1 MRSLRSLTLLLAAA
15 LALGACESSTGS
27 EPSIEETEFASSL
40 GVDLAAS
47 TKTASGLYYR
57 DLAVGTGAVVQA
69 GTRANVRYVGYFANG
84 TVFDQRT
91 AAQSPFSFTVGA
103 GQVIEGWDE
112 GVVGMKVGGRRQLI
126 IPPSLGYGSQDY
138 GPIPGNSILVF
149 TVEVVS
155 IG

>member
-1 MRSLRSLTLLLAAA
+1 MRTLRFLALFLGAA
-15 LALGACESSTGS
+15 LALGACESSTSS
-27 EPSIEETEFASSL
+27 EPSIEDTEFASSL

-57 DLAVGTGAVVQA
+57 DLAVGTGALVQA
-69 GTRANVRYVGYFANG
+69 GTRVNVRYAGYFTNG
-84 TVFDQRT
+84 QMFDQRT
-91 AAQSPFSFTVGA
+91 AAQAPLTFTVGA

-112 GVVGMKVGGRRQLI
+112 GLVGMRVGGRRQLI
-126 IPPSLGYGSQDY
+126 IPPSLGYGPDDY

-149 TVEVVS
+149 TVELVS

>member
-1 MRSLRSLTLLLAAA
+1 MRSLRPLTLFLAAA
-15 LALGACESSTGS
+15 LAVGACESSTGAA
-27 EPSIEETEFASSL
+27 PDIEDTEFASSL

-57 DLAVGTGAVVQA
+57 DLTVGTGALVQA
-69 GTRANVRYVGYFANG
+69 GTHVNVYYTGHFANG
-84 TVFDQRT
+84 TLFDHVSSGT
-91 AAQSPFSFTVGA
+91 PFDFTVGA

-112 GVVGMKVGGRRQLI
+112 GVAGMRVGGRRQLI
-126 IPPSLGYGSQDY
+126 VPPSLGYGKDRY